1 MSFDVEAV
9 YFLSDGDPNAGKI
22 SVPEAIIAAVVQA
35 NRVRRIS
42 VYTIGICPG
51 PAGGPLDN
59 FMRAGRAE
67 PGHLPPRGPLTCI
80 SHQHVGWV
88 EQTANLVG
96 LRSLAGRRFPRNL
109 GFKRMRLAKTHQKPR
124 HPSPTLREKSALAMT
139 FPGFRPTL
147 FEFLEQLADNNNRP
161 WFQEN
166 KSRYERDVREPALAF
181 IRAFQPRLK
190 RLSAH
195 FLASDRSVG
204 GSLMRVY
211 RETRF
216 AKDGQPYKTNVGVQF
231 RHEQGRDIHAPGF
244 YVHVAPG
251 ECFLAVG
258 LCRPPALAQIRR
270 AIVQWPDRWRRARDD
285 RKFRRR
291 FSLDGGS
298 LKCPPTASR
307 PTIRGSR
314 TSNGR
319 TSSGL
324 KNSRSGTFSA
334 EDSSATWPRLSP
346 PVVRL

>member
-1 MSFDVEAV
+1 
-9 YFLSDGDPNAGKI
+9 
-22 SVPEAIIAAVVQA
+22 
-35 NRVRRIS
+35 
-42 VYTIGICPG
+42 
-51 PAGGPLDN
+51 
-59 FMRAGRAE
+59 
-67 PGHLPPRGPLTCI
+67 
-80 SHQHVGWV
+80 
-88 EQTANLVG
+88 
-96 LRSLAGRRFPRNL
+96 
-109 GFKRMRLAKTHQKPR
+109 
-124 HPSPTLREKSALAMT
+124 MT
-139 FPGFRPTL
+139 FPGFQPTL

-166 KSRYERDVREPALAF
+166 KWRYDRDVREPALAF

-211 RETRF
+211 RDTRF

-258 LCRPPALAQIRR
+258 LWRPDPTALAQIRR

-298 LKCPPTASR
+298 LKRPPRGFPADHPWIEDLKRTDFIGLEELEERDVLGRGFLSRVAASF
-307 PTIRGSR
+307 TV
-314 TSNGR
+314 
-319 TSSGL
+319 SGP
-324 KNSRSGTFSA
+324 FM
-334 EDSSATWPRLSP
+334 DSCAPL
-346 PVVRL
+346 